1 MMKASSRAFLSAGM
15 LAMLLL
21 VPHTGPAASGNKPAA
36 MELAATIFP
45 VADIARRIAGPD
57 IRVIQILPAGAS
69 PHTFDLTPSQVR
81 ELQKSRLIFKIGG
94 VDDWID
100 GISESLPQAAIISLQ
115 KNIAL
120 LPFQQEGHQHGQ
132 AATHGQQEYD
142 PHYWLSAENGAI
154 MARTIAET
162 LAAADP
168 SRAAAYR
175 ANCRAYALEL
185 TALHREIIKDLA
197 GLKNNRMIVFHDA
210 WRYFAAAY
218 GLEIAAVFQ
227 ASPGREP
234 SPRDLQDLYARAG
247 KFGIKTIFSE
257 PQLPATSLEPML
269 EDLGL
274 GLVVLDPLG
283 GSAPGDSYVS
293 LLRRNARA
301 IRLAL
306 GR

>member
-1 MMKASSRAFLSAGM
+1 
-15 LAMLLL
+15 MLLL
-21 VPHTGPAASGNKPAA
+21 VPHAGPAASGNKAVA

-57 IRVIQILPAGAS
+57 SRVVQILPAGAS
-69 PHTFDLTPSQVR
+69 PHTFDLTPGQVR

-100 GISESLPQAAIISLQ
+100 GISESLPHAAIISLQ

-120 LPFQQEGHQHGQ
+120 MPFHEEGHNHGH
-132 AATHGQQEYD
+132 AATHGRREFD
-142 PHYWLSAENGAI
+142 PHYWLSAENGAV
-154 MARTIAET
+154 MAQTIAEA
-162 LAAADP
+162 LAKADP
-168 SRAAAYR
+168 FRAATYR

-185 TALHREIIKDLA
+185 AGLHQEIKKDLSS
-197 GLKNNRMIVFHDA
+197 LKTNKMIVFHDA

-218 GLEIAAVFQ
+218 GLEIVAVFQ

-234 SPRDLQDLYARAG
+234 SPRDLQDLYARAR
-247 KFGIKTIFSE
+247 KFGIKAIFSE
-257 PQLPATSLEPML
+257 PQLPSTSLEPML

-274 GLVVLDPLG
+274 ELVVLDPLG
-283 GSAPGDSYVS
+283 GSSPGDSYVN
-293 LLRRNARA
+293 LLRHNARA
-301 IRLAL
+301 ILRAL